1 MKTALRLLAI
11 LCALA
16 GLLAF
21 YMAIMCIL
29 KTGEYCDPA
38 LFSGFAT
45 FSVGLPILSILLVR
59 LAATIRHAGPLA
71 GRGGR
76 KADKEEGKG
85 AAAPA
90 RAADDMFDRPV
101 EEGVS
106 SGRRHGRGISMDVV
120 RTILT
125 VAVVTA
131 VLTGCWLF
139 VNA

>member
-1 MKTALRLLAI
+1 MKTALRLLAL
-11 LCALA
+11 LCAAA

-45 FSVGLPILSILLVR
+45 FSVGLPTLSILLVR
-59 LAATIRHAGPLA
+59 FAATIRHPALLA

-76 KADKEEGKG
+76 KADRGGGKR

-90 RAADDMFDRPV
+90 RAADDMFDKPV
-101 EEGVS
+101 EDGA